1 LGEGVYIWLM
11 FLGGT
16 NKNKRY
22 QTEKET
28 VLIGKISKK
37 KKANLK
43 TPVVKIRVSRGKT
56 YDPNKTVKS
65 LKDAEKYFREYMNKN
80 RVEGQEQFLVMYLGR
95 GNQVL
100 GIYPHSIGM
109 MTATMVEIK
118 LIVNVGLQL
127 LAEAAITAHNH
138 PSGNL
143 TPSEGD
149 KNLAAKLKTAFSQF
163 DINLLDNLIIT
174 KNQVNSF

>member
-1 LGEGVYIWLM
+1 M

-16 NKNKRY
+16 KKNKLY
-22 QTEKET
+22 KSEKEI
-28 VLIGKISKK
+28 VLIGKVSKK
-37 KKANLK
+37 KTIVKLK
-43 TPVVKIRVSRGKT
+43 TPVVKVRVSRGKS
-56 YDPNKTVKS
+56 YDPQKTVKS
-65 LKDAEKYFREYMNKN
+65 LEDAEKYFREYINKN

-100 GIYPHSIGM
+100 GIYPHSIGG
-109 MTATMVEIK
+109 MTATIVEIK
-118 LIVNVGLQL
+118 MIVNVGLQL

-149 KNLAAKLKTAFSQF
+149 KNLASKLKTAFSQF